1 MHVYGH
7 GEPDN
12 TVKKTKPDNT
22 VKKTNKQRQICI
34 DFEEKSHENEC
45 HKDETVVAA

>member
-12 TVKKTKPDNT
+12 TVKKT
-22 VKKTNKQRQICI
+22 NKQRQIYI